1 MCPYITLINYFCFRF
16 LAIVECQFGGVPRYI
31 RYCTLYRDQRNSQS
45 RDARQYDL
53 MKSLRDIT
61 IRVNLFYVNMFDYT
75 PRQRTL
81 ILIAV
86 MRAAHDLGRH
96 FAANNVRPQHDQD
109 AETAIAAAGDPAD
122 PNTFCH
128 SMDGMAGIWDRVAMG
143 RIPIG
148 NYPYTWENAHQHRAD
163 EEAIVNNVY
172 GNFQLPVPDFP
183 YPSSLSLDPSG
194 WAYLVQTPSD
204 EDVLGF
210 PQPSPRLQR
219 LMPPRSRS
227 SDRRRSGE
235 ESTDTEAANL
245 TRAKLR
251 LGETPPQSRPI
262 GPKLIAM
269 AGYVPASPAAVMPAG
284 VRPPRRVTSTV
295 TSASAS
301 EGAGARPPR
310 RATSTVTSASASES
324 AEDPPVA
331 PSSRARTAESSAA
344 AGSVVY
350 DRTRD
355 IDRHRQRQAE
365 LDNLRPSYQRPQY
378 YTMMVQ
384 SSGNKRQKVGD
395 GGDGDGPE
403 EPKRPKTP
411 DRDTGAAIPG
421 PAGEPTVKSEV
432 VVPTHSS
439 LYYVQ
444 QGMDIRPIMARGP
457 IPAGAEDDYIP
468 ERTPAGCLSERKQRA
483 KRYEGDPAKLLK
495 EQKFNEHD
503 LYVMRHIAP
512 DEYGEELN
520 EFAHVR
526 EATPSAS
533 ATGLT
538 ASLQHRQTCYNASAH
553 VLCRVYTT
561 IVYHARYPDRPIPP
575 PVIPDVLQDAPPWP
589 RATVL
594 PQRPNVTGDEQ
605 ADSAASWRFLCI
617 LTQYRRDSKAQEFD
631 WGRRDR
637 HHSRLM
643 LFVLYGITPLFPE
656 HLQFTLEEVLNA
668 TDWYVFAQIECH
680 DPVTRNK
687 TVRGN
692 LGGSLEVPA
701 FHLRHLEEWYEAE
714 AIVFRMQIYVH
725 QSLDLVPNTRVYAE
739 LHPGRLHKY
748 VRQLYPDRRN
758 YVFMN
763 SFTSQRFETPYK
775 FIDLAGIQFASGQPH
790 VDYPA
795 EGENEDLEVND
806 DDEEVDTPNSADE
819 DTRGGQFDD
828 PDDEPPTGG
837 SAGAVA
843 LTVAHSSPDEG
854 DDTPHSYAE
863 DIDVVHSEAV
873 VHTDLAD
880 DDDLFSP
887 ESQYED
893 EDKTDTQYP
902 VAEDEETLDSTTN
915 TNELLRSPALQT
927 DVTSGNFAI
936 SYRGDDQCSE
946 AIHEDTESPPDSPES
961 QYGEIGEDYS
971 IPHTITARDD
981 RSTSATPYLPSRTT
995 TTLPPFE
1002 GFDVTASPAIIEPP
1016 TRVAPDA
1023 LAEFSLTD
1031 LQREITRR
1039 DQMQGRTQPAT
1050 TVVGRGIINLARGLP
1065 PGRGSPTRPAPEPT
1079 SPGNR

>member
-1 MCPYITLINYFCFRF
+1 M
-16 LAIVECQFGGVPRYI
+16 FG
-31 RYCTLYRDQRNSQS
+31 
-45 RDARQYDL
+45 
-53 MKSLRDIT
+53 
-61 IRVNLFYVNMFDYT
+61 YT
-75 PRQRTL
+75 PKQRTL

-96 FAANNVRPQHDQD
+96 FAPNNVRPHHDQD

-122 PNTFCH
+122 PNTFCQ
-128 SMDGMAGIWDRVAMG
+128 SMDRMAGIWDRVAMG
-143 RIPIG
+143 RVRIG
-148 NYPYTWENAHQHRAD
+148 NYPYTRENADQHHAD
-163 EEAIVNNVY
+163 EDAIVNNVY
-172 GNFQLPVPDFP
+172 GNFQLPVPEFP
-183 YPSSLSLDPSG
+183 YPSSLSLDPNN

-245 TRAKLR
+245 TRTKLR

-284 VRPPRRVTSTV
+284 VRPPRRATSTV
-295 TSASAS
+295 TSVSTS
-301 EGAGARPPR
+301 GGAEARPPR
-310 RATSTVTSASASES
+310 RATSTVTSES
-324 AEDPPVA
+324 AEA
-331 PSSRARTAESSAA
+331 PGESSAA
-344 AGSVVY
+344 ACSVVY
-350 DRTRD
+350 DRTQD
-355 IDRHRQRQAE
+355 INRHRQRQTE
-365 LDNLRPSYQRPQY
+365 LDNLRPDHQRPQY

-384 SSGNKRQKVGD
+384 GSGNKRQKVGD

-444 QGMDIRPIMARGP
+444 QGMDIRPITARGP
-457 IPAGAEDDYIP
+457 IPAGAEDDYLP

-483 KRYEGDPAKLLK
+483 KQYEGDPAKLLEEK
-495 EQKFNEHD
+495 KFKEHD

-526 EATPSAS
+526 EATSSAS
-533 ATGLT
+533 ASGLT

-561 IVYHARYPDRPIPP
+561 IVHRARYPDRPVPP

-589 RATVL
+589 RATVI
-594 PQRPNVTGDEQ
+594 PRRPNVTGDEQ
-605 ADSAASWRFLCI
+605 ADSAAEWKFLCI

-643 LFVLYGITPLFPE
+643 LFVLYGITPLFPA
-656 HLQFTLEEVLNA
+656 HLQFTLQEVLNA
-668 TDWYVFAQIECH
+668 TDWYVFAQMSCH
-680 DPVTRNK
+680 DPVTRNR
-687 TVRGN
+687 TIRGN

-701 FHLRHLEEWYEAE
+701 FHLRHLEERYEAE

-748 VRQLYPDRRN
+748 VRQSYPDPRN

-763 SFTSQRFETPYK
+763 SFTSQRFETPYV

-790 VDYPA
+790 ADYPA
-795 EGENEDLEVND
+795 EGENEDLEVDN
-806 DDEEVDTPNSADE
+806 DDEEADTPYSGDE

-843 LTVAHSSPDEG
+843 LTVPQTPPDEG
-854 DDTPHSYAE
+854 DDTPPSYTE
-863 DIDVVHSEAV
+863 HIDVVPGEAV
-873 VHTDLAD
+873 VHADLAD

-887 ESQYED
+887 EPDYED
-893 EDKTDTQYP
+893 EDQTEIQDP
-902 VAEDEETLDSTTN
+902 VAEDEDTLDSTTN
-915 TNELLRSPALQT
+915 TNELLRTPSLQT
-927 DVTSGNFAI
+927 DVTSGDFAI
-936 SYRGDDQCSE
+936 SYRGDDQGSE
-946 AIHEDTESPPDSPES
+946 AIHEDPESPLDSPES
-961 QYGEIGEDYS
+961 RYGEIGEDYS

-981 RSTSATPYLPSRTT
+981 RSTSVTPYLPSRTT

-1039 DQMQGRTQPAT
+1039 DQMQSRMPPAT
-1050 TVVGRGIINLARGLP
+1050 TAVGRGIINLARGLP